1 MTNDNF
7 SEAIRILKIKNYEL
21 RVSNEDKLYQNWK
34 TGRLEK
40 TEINNAIKL
49 RANRYAPTNIHVFRD
64 CRGEPVYSS

>member
-21 RVSNEDKLYQNWK
+21 RVSNKDKLYQNWK

-40 TEINNAIKL
+40 TEINI
-49 RANRYAPTNIHVFRD
+49 
-64 CRGEPVYSS
+64 